1 MDMENLARLLSDS
14 LVPKLN
20 PQDIVPGS
28 DSLLAIPDLRWSAA
42 SIYELHSDVGM
53 KHVSGPTLPV
63 KNLSDFGVKRQNEL
77 SKWNL
82 LAYAGKRYAANLLAP
97 LSGDVSDVT
106 NVQRRLAI
114 MPFARELSPSVANAA
129 RGNALIYIA
138 TRQGQLVFRNA
149 TRVTQANFHQRNLVQ
164 MFVELPI
171 WKGQIAIPNGEGRDI
186 YGFFVNVPQTNLVIF
201 AETDKSEVIQKVK
214 DATRRL
220 FTMVTIG
227 ILSISFFLFI
237 FLSRMLSGIGQVAKL
252 ALTISTGDFSVKVPT
267 AGFGE
272 LKTLTQAFSRMV
284 AGLQQRDLV
293 IAGLNKEQIE
303 KVRLAGEL
311 EIARGIQ
318 ENLLPVEELPKEN
331 GLRVQALYRPAGEC
345 AGDWYGY
352 FYDKPSQITMVF
364 IVDISGHGAGSSIFT
379 AIAAAIFEDFRVSFT
394 VESDPLDLFRSLSH
408 QLQRYGRGSWHATCQ
423 AIVYQRTKSKLK
435 IYNAG
440 HPSPMIGPDKDGNY
454 NTVKKMTSDL
464 VGIIDDPKFAVSE
477 IDFLPG
483 QLLVQYSDGL
493 SEMRSPAQKVLGT
506 KKMLQCLHK
515 VNKPEK
521 AVKNLVK
528 TADKFAKKFPQQDD
542 ICVIASKCSA

>member
-1 MDMENLARLLSDS
+1 MAAAEFVGNKSTVNSATKMSQPKALPPANGSLKPGGVSHFRKRLIRIKDAIGLRHVIIFVTVSLISAFSFSVLNVSKNLLEENKLQDVWSIYYLDMENLARLLSDS

-394 VESDPLDLFRSLSH
+394 FIPVTKSPIATIRARIMARNLSSHSLSAH
-408 QLQRYGRGSWHATCQ
+408 
-423 AIVYQRTKSKLK
+423 
-435 IYNAG
+435 
-440 HPSPMIGPDKDGNY
+440 
-454 NTVKKMTSDL
+454 
-464 VGIIDDPKFAVSE
+464 
-477 IDFLPG
+477 
-483 QLLVQYSDGL
+483 
-493 SEMRSPAQKVLGT
+493 
-506 KKMLQCLHK
+506 
-515 VNKPEK
+515 
-521 AVKNLVK
+521 
-528 TADKFAKKFPQQDD
+528 
-542 ICVIASKCSA
+542 